1 MSDTGRC
8 IPQRDEYIS
17 SRYRRAAVFFALPLM
32 YPVIYTLIYNPETV
46 RKMPVA
52 VVDESRSAESRS
64 FVQKAS
70 ASPAIAI
77 YAYCNDLQEARELMY
92 ENKVFGIMQIPSSY
106 GKT

>member
-1 MSDTGRC
+1 MSDTGRVFRNEMN
-8 IPQRDEYIS
+8 IFLHDIG
-17 SRYRRAAVFFALPLM
+17 VLLFFFALPLM

-77 YAYCNDLQEARELMY
+77 YAYSQRPAGSTRTD
-92 ENKVFGIMQIPSSY
+92 V
-106 GKT
+106 